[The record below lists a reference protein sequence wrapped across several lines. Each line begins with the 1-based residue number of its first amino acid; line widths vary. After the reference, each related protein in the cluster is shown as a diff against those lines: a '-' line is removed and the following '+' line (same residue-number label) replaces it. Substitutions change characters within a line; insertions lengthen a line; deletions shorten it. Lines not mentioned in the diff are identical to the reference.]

1 MNENDSPVTREE
13 LLQTLKG
20 YALIFGEKI
29 VLPPDAGLPVAPV
42 AAISSPDAGADADIV
57 PTDAIFSK
65 PSLLYPLPK
74 ESAPM
79 NIKIKAE
86 KLLRLEAEADKCRKC
101 PLGNQRKNVVFG
113 CGYPDARLVFCGEAP
128 GEDEDKQGLPFVGRS
143 GQLLT
148 KMIEAMGFKRN
159 ETYIL
164 NTLRCRP
171 PNNRTPETS
180 EIIACNPFLV
190 AQLNIIKP
198 DVIVALGA
206 PAAQTLLKTDRS
218 IGKLRG
224 RFAEYQGI
232 PLMPT
237 YHPAYLL
244 RSMSLDN
251 RQKVWSDLRAA
262 AVKLGKTP
270 DAPADQ
276 PPF

>member
-1 MNENDSPVTREE
+1 MNENDSPVSREE
-13 LLQTLKG
+13 LVRTLKG
-20 YALIFGEKI
+20 YSLIFGDKI
-29 VLPPDAGLPVAPV
+29 TLPPETASSAKDISEKP
-42 AAISSPDAGADADIV
+42 AATGADV
-57 PTDAIFSK
+57 TPTDAIFSK
-65 PSLLYPLPK
+65 PSILFSTPK
-74 ESAPM
+74 DQTPM
-79 NIKIKAE
+79 NIRIKAE
-86 KLLRLEAEADKCRKC
+86 KLLRLEADAEKCRKC
-101 PLGNQRKNVVFG
+101 PLGHLRKNLVFG

-171 PNNRTPETS
+171 PNNRTPEAS

-206 PAAQTLLKTDRS
+206 PAAQTLLKTDRG
-218 IGKLRG
+218 IGQLRG

-244 RSMSLDN
+244 RSMSLEN
-251 RQKVWSDLRAA
+251 RQKVWSDIRAA